1 MNNELNDVISKLTD
15 CQKDQVLRF
24 SRKVKKSN
32 LILIKEIVI
41 ENAPTY
47 YQIKNSKES
56 KLKGE
61 DVFTKYYLTSNL
73 FVNNTLS
80 YHITTKIIQSCKI
93 FLRDKIKYLPPM
105 EKINVEIEVSAS
117 KDIDLDGRAFFWR
130 KLMHDI
136 LKTPTPKQVENSKK
150 RKNEI
155 ITLNAIYD
163 DSTKYGFDMNL
174 DYFNF
179 GENVLTFRIYGRVK
193 NEQKEMDLFFK

>member
-1 MNNELNDVISKLTD
+1 MNVELNDIFSNLSD
-15 CQKDQVLRF
+15 CQKEQVLRY
-24 SRKVKKSN
+24 SKKVLKSN
-32 LILIKEIVI
+32 LVLIKEITI
-41 ENAPTY
+41 ENPPTF

-80 YHITTKIIQSCKI
+80 YHITTKIIQECKM
-93 FLRDKIKYLPPM
+93 FLRDKINYISPM

-136 LKTPTPKQVENSKK
+136 LKTPTSRQVENSKK

-163 DSTKYGFDMNL
+163 DSTKYGFDVNL
-174 DYFNF
+174 DYFNL
-179 GENVLTFRIYGRVK
+179 GENILTFRIYGRAK
-193 NEQKEMDLFFK
+193 SEQKSLNL